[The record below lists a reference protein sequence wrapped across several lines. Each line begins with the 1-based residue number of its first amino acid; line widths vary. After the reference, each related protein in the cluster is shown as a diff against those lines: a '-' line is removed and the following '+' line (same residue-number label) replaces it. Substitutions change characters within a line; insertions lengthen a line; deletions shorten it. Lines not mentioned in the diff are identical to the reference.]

1 MYQPFHRL
9 RVRFAEMELR
19 QGDVAQAAGMAKSTM
34 TARMKGYQP
43 WTSDE
48 ITRVAA
54 VLNIP
59 REQIG
64 EFFFEP
70 SPQEQEGCMMANKRM
85 FSVDVVETD
94 AFLDL
99 PPKTQALYFHLGMR
113 ADDDGFVSSPRTIVR
128 TIGCTTGDLKQLEAA
143 GYVISFSSGVLV
155 VTDWKVNNTL
165 KSDRYRKTMFQN
177 ELALLKESASKRY
190 ILSDNGTISEPIRNQ
205 NGNQQEPQYSIV
217 KDSVEKC
224 RLEQESNAAVAAGEP
239 DTPPADIFTTFADG
253 DGELLVLFRTMT
265 VCAKKS
271 ARA

>member
-70 SPQEQEGCMMANKRM
+70 SPKSKKGA
-85 FSVDVVETD
+85 FS
-94 AFLDL
+94 AFL
-99 PPKTQALYFHLGMR
+99 
-113 ADDDGFVSSPRTIVR
+113 
-128 TIGCTTGDLKQLEAA
+128 
-143 GYVISFSSGVLV
+143 
-155 VTDWKVNNTL
+155 W
-165 KSDRYRKTMFQN
+165 
-177 ELALLKESASKRY
+177 
-190 ILSDNGTISEPIRNQ
+190 
-205 NGNQQEPQYSIV
+205 
-217 KDSVEKC
+217 
-224 RLEQESNAAVAAGEP
+224 
-239 DTPPADIFTTFADG
+239 
-253 DGELLVLFRTMT
+253 
-265 VCAKKS
+265 AKKVCS
-271 ARA
+271 SSRVKSVCSVNRWLMRRMP